1 MRGSGVLFE
10 EVTLV
15 ERIGPEAVALL
26 IDPEPGELLAR
37 EPFTLNLK
45 PGIAATNYGPVLF
58 LVWWVP
64 PFINGRPSAFYE
76 QMMNPLHTTVSEI
89 LQRVAEQSHLH
100 VLLTDM
106 TGQVVTVFEYSNTFG
121 FEKIR
126 ASVDGARVAWRGRA
140 DFTLAKKAYQQQY
153 NIDDVLADRYG

>member
-1 MRGSGVLFE
+1 LPILHNQIAPERRDWSVFSFPGPMRGSGVLFE

-58 LVWWVP
+58 LVWWVARSSTGALR
-64 PFINGRPSAFYE
+64 PFTS
-76 QMMNPLHTTVSEI
+76 
-89 LQRVAEQSHLH
+89 
-100 VLLTDM
+100 
-106 TGQVVTVFEYSNTFG
+106 
-121 FEKIR
+121 K
-126 ASVDGARVAWRGRA
+126 
-140 DFTLAKKAYQQQY
+140 
-153 NIDDVLADRYG
+153 